1 MPVFTQR
8 MTLEEYLNYDDESDN
23 RYELVNGELIVMPS
37 ESDLNQRIAMLLL
50 SYFLRYGIPYYC
62 LRIGLEIAVSGTLAT
77 VRLPDL
83 VILSE
88 EAASALEGASRSIIT
103 FDLMPPRLVIE
114 VVSPNQENRDYRD
127 KRFEYAARGISEYWI
142 VDPLQQQITILSW
155 VDGLYEDS
163 IYQGSES
170 IVSPELG
177 TLELTAEQILKAGG
191 G

>member
-8 MTLEEYLNYDDESDN
+8 MTLEDYLNYDDESDN
-23 RYELVNGELIVMPS
+23 RYELVDGELIVMPS

-62 LRIGLEIAVSGTLAT
+62 LRIGLEIAVSGNLAT

-127 KRFEYAARGISEYWI
+127 KRSEYAARGISEYWI

>member
-23 RYELVNGELIVMPS
+23 RYELVDGELIVMPS

-62 LRIGLEIAVSGTLAT
+62 LRIGLEIAVSGNLAT

-163 IYQGSES
+163 TYQGSES

>member
-8 MTLEEYLNYDDESDN
+8 MTLEEYLNYDDGTDN

-103 FDLMPPRLVIE
+103 FDLIPPRLVIE

-127 KRFEYAARGISEYWI
+127 KRSEYAARRVSEYWI

-177 TLELTAEQILKAGG
+177 TLELTAEQILKAG
-191 G
+191 

>member
-23 RYELVNGELIVMPS
+23 RYELVDGELIVMPS

-62 LRIGLEIAVSGTLAT
+62 LRIGLEIAVSGNLAT